1 MAGRP
6 QALFMVG
13 LPGSG
18 KSTSIPFILEN
29 LMLMNGPVDTH
40 DLDQIIKDKFGG
52 DYNKSKDAY
61 IRIFRTNM
69 DLSSSQKKNI
79 VRDGTGRNYHT
90 YESEIKKLITL
101 GYKIT
106 IGIVYN
112 TPENAHANMVQRNRV
127 VRGWYKWYQ
136 DLRKVIS
143 QYFTLSGEFPGI
155 VQIAI
160 VDNSPGK
167 QMPKLLY
174 FSSGND
180 IFCRNSM
187 KKELNDMMDPENVPP
202 MMRVNPSTGR
212 QIAPVTCDRWTY
224 DWMDTMT
231 DAEYPAYE
239 WLNKFKVV
247 DPHSQPHDGHQEL
260 ILEVPPGYSSGQN
273 LEFEMMTPGGV
284 ESRTVNIP
292 EGATPGNDLQMQLGG
307 GRKSKRKTRKKK
319 KRKSKHKKKRKTQKR
334 K

>member
-1 MAGRP
+1 MAWQP

-18 KSTSIPFILEN
+18 KSNCIPFILEE
-29 LMLMNGPVDTH
+29 LMGMDVGDFDIH
-40 DLDQIIKDKFGG
+40 DFDQIIKDEFGG
-52 DYNKSKDAY
+52 DYK
-61 IRIFRTNM
+61 RRTEAFNRYRANM
-69 DLSSSQKKNI
+69 NISSSQNNNI
-79 VRDGTGRNYHT
+79 VRDGTGRNYDT
-90 YESEIKKLITL
+90 YESEIRELITL
-101 GYKIT
+101 GYRIT

-112 TPENAHANMVQRNRV
+112 TAEKTHANMRKRGRAVKNYGKWQRE
-127 VRGWYKWYQ
+127 
-136 DLRKVIS
+136 LREVIG
-143 QYFTLSGEFPGI
+143 QYFTLARHPN
-155 VQIAI
+155 VRIAI

-167 QMPKLLY
+167 PLPKLLY
-174 FSSGND
+174 FAEGNN

-187 KKELNDMMDPENVPP
+187 KKELNDMMDPESFPP

-212 QIAPVTCDRWTY
+212 QIAPLTCDRWTY
-224 DWMDTMT
+224 DWMDVMT
-231 DAEYPAYE
+231 DAEYPEYE
-239 WLNKFKVV
+239 WLNKFKVA
-247 DPHSQPHDGHQEL
+247 DPHSQPHDGQREL

-292 EGATPGNDLQMQLGG
+292 EGAAPGDDLLMQLGG